1 MPAANGDDQQRVAL
15 GLVFTLVAA
24 VVASVVG
31 FAAQRSGLAVATTT
45 VPASAT
51 AAAVDATPAP
61 LEPAALAP
69 AAVVLTEQAAVRV
82 DGNKVKFFFAKGKT
96 DVAPGAQEALATVL
110 EGAKA
115 GQRIRIS
122 GFHDATGD
130 AALNVELAKRRAVAV
145 RDLLL
150 NLGVDEALL
159 ELVKPEHTLANG
171 SNDKARRVE
180 VLLGD
185 LKSEVQ
191 HLAELKHP

>member
-1 MPAANGDDQQRVAL
+1 MPVANGDDQQRFAL

-24 VVASVVG
+24 VVASVIG

-51 AAAVDATPAP
+51 AAAAAAVDATPAP

-150 NLGVDEALL
+150 SLGVDEALL

-180 VLLGD
+180 VLLID
-185 LKSEVQ
+185 
-191 HLAELKHP
+191 

>member
-1 MPAANGDDQQRVAL
+1 M
-15 GLVFTLVAA
+15 
-24 VVASVVG
+24 
-31 FAAQRSGLAVATTT
+31 
-45 VPASAT
+45 
-51 AAAVDATPAP
+51 
-61 LEPAALAP
+61 
-69 AAVVLTEQAAVRV
+69 VLTEQAAVRV
-82 DGNKVKFFFAKGKT
+82 DGNRVKFFFAKGKT

-150 NLGVDEALL
+150 KLGVDEALL

-180 VLLGD
+180 VLLID
-185 LKSEVQ
+185 
-191 HLAELKHP
+191 

>member
-1 MPAANGDDQQRVAL
+1 MPAANGDDQQRFAL

-31 FAAQRSGLAVATTT
+31 FAAQRSGQAVATTT
-45 VPASAT
+45 VPAPAT
-51 AAAVDATPAP
+51 AAAAAAVDATPAP

-180 VLLGD
+180 VLLID
-185 LKSEVQ
+185 
-191 HLAELKHP
+191 

>member
-1 MPAANGDDQQRVAL
+1 MPAANGDDQQRFAL

-51 AAAVDATPAP
+51 AAAAAAVDAAPAP

-150 NLGVDEALL
+150 KLGVDEALL

-180 VLLGD
+180 VLLID
-185 LKSEVQ
+185 
-191 HLAELKHP
+191 

>member
-1 MPAANGDDQQRVAL
+1 MPVANGDDQQRFAL

-24 VVASVVG
+24 VVASVIG

-45 VPASAT
+45 VPASATAAT

-82 DGNKVKFFFAKGKT
+82 DGNRVKFFFAKGKT

-150 NLGVDEALL
+150 KLGVDEALL

-180 VLLGD
+180 VLLID
-185 LKSEVQ
+185 
-191 HLAELKHP
+191 

>member
-1 MPAANGDDQQRVAL
+1 MPAANEDDQQRFAL

-24 VVASVVG
+24 VVASVIG

-51 AAAVDATPAP
+51 AAAAAAVDATPAP

-150 NLGVDEALL
+150 KLGVDEALL

-180 VLLGD
+180 VLLID
-185 LKSEVQ
+185 
-191 HLAELKHP
+191 

>member
-1 MPAANGDDQQRVAL
+1 MPAANGDDQQRFAL

-51 AAAVDATPAP
+51 AAAAAAVDATPAP

-150 NLGVDEALL
+150 KLGVDEALL

-180 VLLGD
+180 VLLID
-185 LKSEVQ
+185 
-191 HLAELKHP
+191 

>member
-1 MPAANGDDQQRVAL
+1 MLAANGDDQQRFAL

-24 VVASVVG
+24 VVASVIG

-45 VPASAT
+45 VPASATAAT

-150 NLGVDEALL
+150 SLGVDEALL

-180 VLLGD
+180 VLLID
-185 LKSEVQ
+185 
-191 HLAELKHP
+191 

>member
-1 MPAANGDDQQRVAL
+1 MPAANGDDQQRFAL

-31 FAAQRSGLAVATTT
+31 FAAQRSGLAVATT
-45 VPASAT
+45 VPASA
-51 AAAVDATPAP
+51 AAAVVDAAPAP

-150 NLGVDEALL
+150 KLGVDEALL

-180 VLLGD
+180 VLLID
-185 LKSEVQ
+185 
-191 HLAELKHP
+191 

>member
-1 MPAANGDDQQRVAL
+1 MPAANGDDQQRFAL

-51 AAAVDATPAP
+51 AAAAAAVDAAPAP

-82 DGNKVKFFFAKGKT
+82 DGNRVKFFFAKGKT

-180 VLLGD
+180 VLLID
-185 LKSEVQ
+185 
-191 HLAELKHP
+191 

>member
-1 MPAANGDDQQRVAL
+1 MPAANGDDQQRFAL

-45 VPASAT
+45 GPASATAAT

-69 AAVVLTEQAAVRV
+69 ASVVVTAQAAVRV
-82 DGNKVKFFFAKGKT
+82 DGHKVKFFFAKGKT

-180 VLLGD
+180 VLLID
-185 LKSEVQ
+185 
-191 HLAELKHP
+191 

>member
-1 MPAANGDDQQRVAL
+1 MPVANGDDQQRFAL

-24 VVASVVG
+24 VVASVIG

-45 VPASAT
+45 VPASATAAT

-150 NLGVDEALL
+150 SLGVDEALL

-180 VLLGD
+180 VLLID
-185 LKSEVQ
+185 
-191 HLAELKHP
+191 

>member
-1 MPAANGDDQQRVAL
+1 MPAANGDDQQRFAL

-51 AAAVDATPAP
+51 AATAAAVDATPAP

-82 DGNKVKFFFAKGKT
+82 DGNRVKFFFAKGKT

-150 NLGVDEALL
+150 KLGVDEALL

-180 VLLGD
+180 VLLID
-185 LKSEVQ
+185 
-191 HLAELKHP
+191 

>member
-1 MPAANGDDQQRVAL
+1 MLAANGDDQQRFAL

-51 AAAVDATPAP
+51 AAAAAAVDATPAP

-82 DGNKVKFFFAKGKT
+82 DGNRVKFFFAKGKT

-110 EGAKA
+110 KGAKA

-180 VLLGD
+180 VLLID
-185 LKSEVQ
+185 
-191 HLAELKHP
+191 

>member
-1 MPAANGDDQQRVAL
+1 MPVANGDDQQRFAL

-45 VPASAT
+45 VPASATAAT

-180 VLLGD
+180 VLLID
-185 LKSEVQ
+185 
-191 HLAELKHP
+191 

>member
-1 MPAANGDDQQRVAL
+1 MPAANGDDQQRFAL

-24 VVASVVG
+24 VVASVIG
-31 FAAQRSGLAVATTT
+31 FAAQRSGLAAAPTT

-51 AAAVDATPAP
+51 AAAAAAVDATPAP

-180 VLLGD
+180 VLLID
-185 LKSEVQ
+185 
-191 HLAELKHP
+191 

>member
-1 MPAANGDDQQRVAL
+1 MPAANGDDQQRFAL

-24 VVASVVG
+24 VVASVIG
-31 FAAQRSGLAVATTT
+31 FAAQRSGLAVATT

-51 AAAVDATPAP
+51 AATAAAAAAVDATPAP

-180 VLLGD
+180 VLLID
-185 LKSEVQ
+185 
-191 HLAELKHP
+191 

>member
-1 MPAANGDDQQRVAL
+1 MPAANGDDQQRFAL

-24 VVASVVG
+24 VVASVIG
-31 FAAQRSGLAVATTT
+31 FAAQRSGLAVATT

-51 AAAVDATPAP
+51 AAAVDAAPAP

-180 VLLGD
+180 VLLID
-185 LKSEVQ
+185 
-191 HLAELKHP
+191 

>member
-1 MPAANGDDQQRVAL
+1 MPAANEDDQQRFAL

-24 VVASVVG
+24 VVASVIG

-51 AAAVDATPAP
+51 AAAAAAVDATPAP

-150 NLGVDEALL
+150 SLGVDEALL

-180 VLLGD
+180 VLLID
-185 LKSEVQ
+185 
-191 HLAELKHP
+191 

>member
-1 MPAANGDDQQRVAL
+1 MPAANGDDQQRFAL

-24 VVASVVG
+24 VVASVIG

-45 VPASAT
+45 VPASATAAT

-150 NLGVDEALL
+150 KLGVDEALL

-180 VLLGD
+180 VLLID
-185 LKSEVQ
+185 
-191 HLAELKHP
+191 

>member
-1 MPAANGDDQQRVAL
+1 MPAANGDDQQRFAL

-24 VVASVVG
+24 VVASVIG

-45 VPASAT
+45 VPASATAAT

-82 DGNKVKFFFAKGKT
+82 DGNRVKFFFAKGKT

-150 NLGVDEALL
+150 KLGVDEALL

-180 VLLGD
+180 VLLID
-185 LKSEVQ
+185 
-191 HLAELKHP
+191 

>member
-1 MPAANGDDQQRVAL
+1 MPAANGDDQQRFAL

-24 VVASVVG
+24 VVASVIG

-51 AAAVDATPAP
+51 AAAAAAVDATPAP

-150 NLGVDEALL
+150 KLGVDEALL

-180 VLLGD
+180 VLLID
-185 LKSEVQ
+185 
-191 HLAELKHP
+191 

>member
-1 MPAANGDDQQRVAL
+1 MPVANGDDQQRFAL

-24 VVASVVG
+24 VVASVIG

-45 VPASAT
+45 VPASATAAT

-82 DGNKVKFFFAKGKT
+82 DGNRVKFFFAKGKT

-180 VLLGD
+180 VLLID
-185 LKSEVQ
+185 
-191 HLAELKHP
+191 

>member
-1 MPAANGDDQQRVAL
+1 MPAANGDDQQRFAL

-51 AAAVDATPAP
+51 AATAVAVDATPAP

-180 VLLGD
+180 VLLID
-185 LKSEVQ
+185 
-191 HLAELKHP
+191 

>member
-1 MPAANGDDQQRVAL
+1 MPVANGDDQQRFAL

-24 VVASVVG
+24 VVASVIG

-51 AAAVDATPAP
+51 AAAAAAVDATPAP

-180 VLLGD
+180 VLLID
-185 LKSEVQ
+185 
-191 HLAELKHP
+191 

>member
-1 MPAANGDDQQRVAL
+1 MPAANGDDQQRFAL

-51 AAAVDATPAP
+51 AAAAAAVDATPAP

-180 VLLGD
+180 VLLID
-185 LKSEVQ
+185 
-191 HLAELKHP
+191 

>member
-1 MPAANGDDQQRVAL
+1 MPVANGDDQQRFAL

-51 AAAVDATPAP
+51 AAAAAAVDATPAP

-180 VLLGD
+180 VLLID
-185 LKSEVQ
+185 
-191 HLAELKHP
+191 

>member
-1 MPAANGDDQQRVAL
+1 MPAANGDDQQRFAL

-51 AAAVDATPAP
+51 AAAAAAVDATPAP

-82 DGNKVKFFFAKGKT
+82 DGNRVKFFFAKGKT

-150 NLGVDEALL
+150 KLGVDEALL

-180 VLLGD
+180 VLLID
-185 LKSEVQ
+185 
-191 HLAELKHP
+191 

>member
-1 MPAANGDDQQRVAL
+1 MPAANGDDQQRFAL

-24 VVASVVG
+24 VVASVIG

-51 AAAVDATPAP
+51 AATAAAVDAAPAP

-180 VLLGD
+180 VLLID
-185 LKSEVQ
+185 
-191 HLAELKHP
+191 

>member
-1 MPAANGDDQQRVAL
+1 MPAANGDDQQRFAL

-51 AAAVDATPAP
+51 AAAAAAVDATPAP

-82 DGNKVKFFFAKGKT
+82 DGNRVKFFFAKGKT

-150 NLGVDEALL
+150 SLGVDEALL

-180 VLLGD
+180 VLLID
-185 LKSEVQ
+185 
-191 HLAELKHP
+191 

>member
-1 MPAANGDDQQRVAL
+1 MPAANGDDQQRFAL

-51 AAAVDATPAP
+51 AATAAAVDATPAP

-82 DGNKVKFFFAKGKT
+82 DGNRVKFFFAKGKT

-180 VLLGD
+180 VLLID
-185 LKSEVQ
+185 
-191 HLAELKHP
+191 

>member
-1 MPAANGDDQQRVAL
+1 MPAANGDDQQRFAL

-51 AAAVDATPAP
+51 AATAAAVDATPAP

-82 DGNKVKFFFAKGKT
+82 DGNRVKFFFAKGKT

-150 NLGVDEALL
+150 SLGVDEALL

-180 VLLGD
+180 VLLID
-185 LKSEVQ
+185 
-191 HLAELKHP
+191 

>member
-1 MPAANGDDQQRVAL
+1 MPAANGDDQQRFAL

-45 VPASAT
+45 VPASAAAAA

-150 NLGVDEALL
+150 SLGVDEALL

-180 VLLGD
+180 VLLID
-185 LKSEVQ
+185 
-191 HLAELKHP
+191 

>member
-1 MPAANGDDQQRVAL
+1 MPAANGDDQQRFAL

-24 VVASVVG
+24 VVASVIG

-51 AAAVDATPAP
+51 AAAAAAVDATPAP

-82 DGNKVKFFFAKGKT
+82 DGNRVKFFFAKGKT

-180 VLLGD
+180 VLLID
-185 LKSEVQ
+185 
-191 HLAELKHP
+191 

>member
-1 MPAANGDDQQRVAL
+1 MPAANGDDQQRFAL

-51 AAAVDATPAP
+51 AAAAAAVDAAPAP

-82 DGNKVKFFFAKGKT
+82 DGNRVKFFFAKGKT

-150 NLGVDEALL
+150 SLGVDEALL

-180 VLLGD
+180 VLLID
-185 LKSEVQ
+185 
-191 HLAELKHP
+191 

>member
-1 MPAANGDDQQRVAL
+1 MLAANGDDQQRFAL

-24 VVASVVG
+24 VVASVIG
-31 FAAQRSGLAVATTT
+31 FAAQRSGLAVATT

-51 AAAVDATPAP
+51 AAAVDAAPAP

-82 DGNKVKFFFAKGKT
+82 DGNRVKFFFAKGKT

-180 VLLGD
+180 VLLID
-185 LKSEVQ
+185 
-191 HLAELKHP
+191 

>member
-1 MPAANGDDQQRVAL
+1 MPAANGDDQQRFAL

-31 FAAQRSGLAVATTT
+31 FAARRSGLAVATTT
-45 VPASAT
+45 VPASATAAT

-150 NLGVDEALL
+150 SLGVDEALL

-180 VLLGD
+180 VLLID
-185 LKSEVQ
+185 
-191 HLAELKHP
+191 

>member
-1 MPAANGDDQQRVAL
+1 MPVANGDDQQRFAL

-24 VVASVVG
+24 VVASVIG

-51 AAAVDATPAP
+51 AAAAAAVDATPAP

-82 DGNKVKFFFAKGKT
+82 DGNRVKFFFAKGKT

-180 VLLGD
+180 VLLID
-185 LKSEVQ
+185 
-191 HLAELKHP
+191 

>member
-1 MPAANGDDQQRVAL
+1 MPAANGDDQQRFAL

-31 FAAQRSGLAVATTT
+31 FAAQRSGLAVATT
-45 VPASAT
+45 VPATAT
-51 AAAVDATPAP
+51 AATVDATPAP

-82 DGNKVKFFFAKGKT
+82 DGNRVKFFFAKGKT

-150 NLGVDEALL
+150 KLGVDEALL

-180 VLLGD
+180 VLLID
-185 LKSEVQ
+185 
-191 HLAELKHP
+191 